1 MRANEIGSVIK
12 SLLLSGGDLPI
23 MVGRKVFPII
33 APPGTDGDF
42 IVYRRTGVKPAYTK
56 DRNSSG
62 DTATVEILVVSDEY
76 ARSVDIMNAVFVAL
90 QNKSGVIESIDIDG
104 IQMVDSEEEFQD
116 DMYIQ
121 NMTFEIEIY

>member
-1 MRANEIGSVIK
+1 MKTNEIGSVIK
-12 SLLLSGGDLPI
+12 SLLLSSSNLSTLIGK
-23 MVGRKVFPII
+23 KVFPII
-33 APPGTDGDF
+33 APSGTEGDF
-42 IVYRRTGVKPAYTK
+42 ILYRRTGVKPLYTK

-76 ARSVDIMNAVFVAL
+76 TRSVDIMNAVFVAL
-90 QNKSGVIESIDIDG
+90 QNKSGVIEGIDIDR